1 MSDTPQAKS
10 FRNMNE
16 LTAYLSNMEI
26 RLTNLESENKALK
39 NALGQVKH
47 TAAAPTFKTE
57 RGLPNT
63 GLVSD
68 SFLLRA
74 FTVWG
79 GLIWLFRAMPGSHS
93 GWMKSRLMACWRSRR
108 QTGRPFRSH

>member
-1 MSDTPQAKS
+1 MTDVPQEKS

-16 LTAYLSNMEI
+16 LTAYLSSMEN
-26 RLTNLESENKALK
+26 RLATLETENNALRS
-39 NALGQVKH
+39 ALGQVNHKVS
-47 TAAAPTFKTE
+47 AKSFKTE

-68 SFLLRA
+68 SFFMRA

-79 GLIWLFRAMPGSHS
+79 HYFVAQLIIGVPLFICYLIFFFTNSSVAIS
-93 GWMKSRLMACWRSRR
+93 
-108 QTGRPFRSH
+108 

>member
-1 MSDTPQAKS
+1 MTDTPQAKS

-16 LTAYLSNMEI
+16 LTAYLSSMEI
-26 RLTNLESENKALK
+26 RLATLKSENKALR
-39 NALGQVKH
+39 NALGQVKQS
-47 TAAAPTFKTE
+47 AAAQTFKTE

-79 GLIWLFRAMPGSHS
+79 HYFVAQLIIGIPMFICYLIFFFF
-93 GWMKSRLMACWRSRR
+93 LMTSEY
-108 QTGRPFRSH
+108 